1 MKNITLNRK
10 LRRKRRVSTGI
21 HGTKERPRIAVF
33 RSNKY
38 IYVQA
43 IDDDGGKTLVASSSL
58 SLSKKTNEKLN
69 KSAVAKK
76 VGQDLASKL
85 KEKNISTGVFDRNI
99 YAYLGRVK
107 SLAEGL
113 REGGVK
119 I

>member
-1 MKNITLNRK
+1 MKNITFNRK
-10 LRRKRRVSTGI
+10 LRRKRRISTGI

-43 IDDDGGKTLVASSSL
+43 IDDEARKTLATSSSM

-69 KSAVAKK
+69 KSMMAKK
-76 VGQDLASKL
+76 VGQDLAGKL

-113 REGGVK
+113 RDGGVQ